1 LKLTAELSR
10 AAARRR
16 CGRAEIR
23 YLGQMRGN
31 RRLTFLG
38 PGSPL
43 SFPDPNDSDDEGL
56 LAVGGDLSP
65 ARLLFAYEKGI
76 FPWYSAGVPPLW
88 WSPNPR
94 ALMTRER
101 LHVSRSLGRVLRSGR
116 FEVTFDR
123 AFGPVIEACASNRE
137 GGTWILP
144 EMLQAYVQLHEL
156 GHAHSFEVWQEGELA
171 GGLYGVRRGALFAAE
186 SMFHIATNASK
197 VALAVSLDT
206 LFRAGIQV
214 FDVQFST
221 EHLASLGAYQ
231 VSRSDY
237 LTQIARATESTVEPA
252 TILAALDGWSA
263 RF

>member
-1 LKLTAELSR
+1 
-10 AAARRR
+10 
-16 CGRAEIR
+16 
-23 YLGQMRGN
+23 MRGN

-56 LAVGGDLSP
+56 LAAGGDLSP
-65 ARLLFAYEKGI
+65 ARLLFAYENGI

-94 ALMTRER
+94 ALMTRDR
-101 LHVSRSLGRVLRSGR
+101 LHVSRSLRRVLRSGR
-116 FEVTFDR
+116 FEVSIDR
-123 AFGPVIEACASNRE
+123 AFPDVIAACASNRE

-144 EMLQAYVQLHEL
+144 EMLQAYVQLHRL
-156 GHAHSFEVWQEGELA
+156 GHAHSFEVWQDGALA

-186 SMFHIATNASK
+186 SMFHLATNASK
-197 VALAVSLDT
+197 VALAVSIDT
-206 LFRAGIQV
+206 LFRAGMRV
-214 FDVQFST
+214 FDVQFVT

-231 VSRSDY
+231 VSRSEY
-237 LTQIARATESTVEPA
+237 LAQIAEATRLEVSPA
-252 TILAALDGWSA
+252 AVVAALDGWQA

>member
-1 LKLTAELSR
+1 
-10 AAARRR
+10 
-16 CGRAEIR
+16 
-23 YLGQMRGN
+23 MRGN

-43 SFPDPNDSDDEGL
+43 SFPDPNESDDEGL

-65 ARLLFAYEKGI
+65 ARLLFAYESGV

-101 LHVSRSLGRVLRSGR
+101 LHVSRSLRRTLRQGDFQVS
-116 FEVTFDR
+116 FDQ
-123 AFGPVIEACASNRE
+123 AFAQVIHGCASNRE

-144 EMLQAYVQLHEL
+144 EMMLAYTQLHQL
-156 GHAHSFEVWQEGELA
+156 GHAHSFEVWQNGQLA

-186 SMFHIATNASK
+186 SMFHVVTDASK
-197 VALAVSLDT
+197 VALAVALDT

-214 FDVQFST
+214 FDVQFVT
-221 EHLASLGAYQ
+221 EHLASLGAFEVTRAEYLQQ
-231 VSRSDY
+231 V
-237 LTQIARATESTVEPA
+237 ARATPLQVDA
-252 TILAALDGWSA
+252 AAIGAALAGFAD

>member
-1 LKLTAELSR
+1 
-10 AAARRR
+10 
-16 CGRAEIR
+16 
-23 YLGQMRGN
+23 MRGN

-43 SFPDPNDSDDEGL
+43 SFPDPSDSDDEGL

-65 ARLLFAYEKGI
+65 ARLLFAYESGI

-101 LHVSRSLGRVLRSGR
+101 LHVSRSLRRTLRHGP
-116 FEVTFDR
+116 FEVSFDR
-123 AFGPVIEACASNRE
+123 AFSQVIQACASNRE

-144 EMLQAYVQLHEL
+144 EMMLAYTQLHQL
-156 GHAHSFEVWQEGELA
+156 GHAHSFEVWHEGELA

-186 SMFHIATNASK
+186 SMFHVVTDASK

-206 LFRAGIQV
+206 LFRAGVRV
-214 FDVQFST
+214 FDVQFVT
-221 EHLASLGAYQ
+221 DHLASLGAYE
-231 VSRSDY
+231 VTRSDY
-237 LTQIARATESTVEPA
+237 LEQIAQATPVSVAPA
-252 TILAALDGWSA
+252 SIAAALPGWA
-263 RF
+263 QRF

>member
-1 LKLTAELSR
+1 
-10 AAARRR
+10 
-16 CGRAEIR
+16 
-23 YLGQMRGN
+23 MRGN

-43 SFPDPNDSDDEGL
+43 AFPDPNESDDEGL

-65 ARLLFAYEKGI
+65 ERLLFAYESGI

-101 LHVSRSLGRVLRSGR
+101 LHVSRSLRRTLRRGP
-116 FEVTFDR
+116 FQVTFDT
-123 AFGPVIEACASNRE
+123 AFSRVIEACASNRE

-144 EMLQAYVQLHEL
+144 EMMLAYAQLHEL
-156 GHAHSFEVWQEGELA
+156 GHAHSFEVWHDGQLA

-186 SMFHIATNASK
+186 SMFHVVTDASK

-206 LFRAGIQV
+206 MFRAGIQL
-214 FDVQFST
+214 FDVQFVT
-221 EHLASLGAYQ
+221 EHLDSLGAFEVERSEYLAQ
-231 VSRSDY
+231 V
-237 LTQIARATESTVEPA
+237 ARARAHEVQA
-252 TILAALDGWSA
+252 AAIAVALDGWRE

>member
-1 LKLTAELSR
+1 
-10 AAARRR
+10 
-16 CGRAEIR
+16 
-23 YLGQMRGN
+23 MRGN

-43 SFPDPNDSDDEGL
+43 SFPDPNESDDEGL

-65 ARLLFAYEKGI
+65 ARLLFAYESGV

-94 ALMTRER
+94 ALMDRER
-101 LHVSRSLGRVLRSGR
+101 LHVSRSLSRVLRRGP

-123 AFGPVIEACASNRE
+123 AFHDVILACASNRE

-144 EMLQAYVQLHEL
+144 EMMLAYTQLHEL
-156 GHAHSFEVWQEGELA
+156 GHAHSFEVWCDGQLA

-186 SMFHIATNASK
+186 SMFHIVSNASK
-197 VALAVSLDT
+197 VALAVSIDT
-206 LFRAGIQV
+206 LFRAGVQV
-214 FDVQFST
+214 FDVQFVT
-221 EHLASLGAYQ
+221 EHLLSLGAYEVERAEYLAR
-231 VSRSDY
+231 VSRTVHQLVQPQAIRDA
-237 LTQIARATESTVEPA
+237 LPGWAT
-252 TILAALDGWSA
+252 

>member
-1 LKLTAELSR
+1 
-10 AAARRR
+10 
-16 CGRAEIR
+16 
-23 YLGQMRGN
+23 MRGN

-65 ARLLFAYEKGI
+65 ERLLLAYDSGV

-94 ALMTRER
+94 ALMDRER
-101 LHVSRSLGRVLRSGR
+101 LHVSRSLRRTLRGGA
-116 FEVTFDR
+116 FEVTFDT
-123 AFGPVIEACASNRE
+123 AFPEVIAACASNRE

-144 EMLQAYVQLHEL
+144 EMMLAYTQLHEL
-156 GHAHSFEVWQEGELA
+156 GHAHSFEVWHEGRLA

-186 SMFHIATNASK
+186 SMFHAVTDASK
-197 VALAVSLDT
+197 VALAVALDT
-206 LFRAGIQV
+206 LFRAGIQA
-214 FDVQFST
+214 FDVQFVT
-221 EHLASLGAYQ
+221 EHLASLGAYE
-231 VSRSDY
+231 VSRREY
-237 LTQIARATESTVEPA
+237 LALVARTKACVTTTA
-252 TILAALDGWSA
+252 AITAALAGWSS

>member
-1 LKLTAELSR
+1 
-10 AAARRR
+10 
-16 CGRAEIR
+16 
-23 YLGQMRGN
+23 MRGN

-65 ARLLFAYEKGI
+65 ARLLFAYESGV

-101 LHVSRSLGRVLRSGR
+101 LHVSRSLRRTLRRGD
-116 FEVTFDR
+116 FTVTFDE
-123 AFGPVIEACASNRE
+123 AFGQVIQACASNRE

-144 EMLQAYVQLHEL
+144 EMMLAYTQLHQL
-156 GHAHSFEVWQEGELA
+156 GHAHSFEVWQDGQLA

-186 SMFHIATNASK
+186 SMFHVVTDASK

-206 LFRAGIQV
+206 LFRAGMQV
-214 FDVQFST
+214 FDVQFVT
-221 EHLASLGAYQ
+221 EHLASLGAYE
-231 VSRSDY
+231 VSRKDY
-237 LTQIARATESTVEPA
+237 LSQVAQATPYVVEPS
-252 TILAALDGWSA
+252 TIAAALEGWSL

>member
-1 LKLTAELSR
+1 
-10 AAARRR
+10 
-16 CGRAEIR
+16 
-23 YLGQMRGN
+23 MRGN

-65 ARLLFAYEKGI
+65 ARLLFAYESGV

-101 LHVSRSLGRVLRSGR
+101 LHVSRSLRRKLRRGE
-116 FEVTFDR
+116 FTVTFDH
-123 AFGPVIEACASNRE
+123 AFGQVIQACASNRD

-144 EMLQAYVQLHEL
+144 EMMLAYTQLHQL
-156 GHAHSFEVWQEGELA
+156 GHAHSFEVWQDGQLA

-186 SMFHIATNASK
+186 SMFHVVTDASK

-214 FDVQFST
+214 FDVQFVT
-221 EHLASLGAYQ
+221 EHLASLGAYE
-231 VSRSDY
+231 VSRNDY
-237 LTQIARATESTVEPA
+237 LSQVAQATPYVVEPSA
-252 TILAALDGWSA
+252 IAAALEGWSL